1 MPLQPEEWN
10 GISPRLGSVEVK
22 CTTNR
27 RLDKGRINKDKDSSI
42 EYGFDKN
49 GFNTDGFDKDGFDEN
64 VEGNR
69 VLIPIEDN
77 DDVILNNENS
87 KFNV

>member
-22 CTTNR
+22 CTTKN
-27 RLDKGRINKDKDSSI
+27 KDSSI

-64 VEGNR
+64 VE
-69 VLIPIEDN
+69 LIPIEDN
-77 DDVILNNENS
+77 DE
-87 KFNV
+87 

>member
-22 CTTNR
+22 CTTKN
-27 RLDKGRINKDKDSSI
+27 KDSSI

-49 GFNTDGFDKDGFDEN
+49 GFNTDGFDKDGFDKN

-77 DDVILNNENS
+77 DDVTQNNENG
-87 KFNV
+87 KFIV

>member
-22 CTTNR
+22 CTTKN
-27 RLDKGRINKDKDSSI
+27 KDSSI

-49 GFNTDGFDKDGFDEN
+49 GFNTDGFDKDGFDKN

-69 VLIPIEDN
+69 VLIPFEDN
-77 DDVILNNENS
+77 DDITLNNENG
-87 KFNV
+87 KFIV

>member
-22 CTTNR
+22 CTT
-27 RLDKGRINKDKDSSI
+27 KDKDSSI

-49 GFNTDGFDKDGFDEN
+49 GFNTDGFDKN

-77 DDVILNNENS
+77 DDITLNNENG
-87 KFNV
+87 KFIV